1 MNALRYAHVMSRLI
15 DAPLWAHP
23 VKAAIVY
30 NALAGRLGVTP
41 IPLPDDPLLPALSAP
56 RRPRPEASQLSA
68 NGRPARSRRAGAA
81 DRSSRSSSPARASA

>member
-30 NALAGRLGVTP
+30 NALAGDGRHA

-56 RRPRPEASQLSA
+56 AGG
-68 NGRPARSRRAGAA
+68 GRKPARCRRMAGQRGAEGGRA
-81 DRSSRSSSPARASA
+81 DRSNR